1 MPIVTQE
8 RGIWHYKSFVFM
20 FRTSYR
26 SCTFEICW
34 ASVVRLWKGAFMIVL
49 IRCATLWQRYLK
61 SLAVL
66 LQSWRRRAHAEF
78 VCCTT
83 WIRLKLWFRTDSTR
97 PTAAVTKFPRW
108 PWNVSCSLYVLVLL
122 CFTTS
127 CYIHIHAAVVE
138 KPFILISFLSLLCFQ
153 DKELQD

>member
-122 CFTTS
+122 CLPRRVTFTLQMS
-127 CYIHIHAAVVE
+127 RNLS
-138 KPFILISFLSLLCFQ
+138 FLISFLSLLCFQ